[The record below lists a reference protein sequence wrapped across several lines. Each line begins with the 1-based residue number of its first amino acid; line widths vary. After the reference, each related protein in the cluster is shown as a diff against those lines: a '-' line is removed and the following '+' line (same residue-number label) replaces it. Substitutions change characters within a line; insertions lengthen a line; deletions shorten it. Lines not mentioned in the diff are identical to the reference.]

1 VLPFLHDRLQRRE
14 QLLVHSS
21 AVLGK
26 YNRRDFDLTNA
37 VNTFLDDAVAV
48 HRTLQLTA
56 VENAFL
62 ALKAQFVSAEQGTHP
77 DTLEHRTGQRRDLV
91 RAIALR
97 VLQRSAEQLRDDG
110 ARDEQLLQDARRQ
123 LQPLVLLAVRD
134 ALVPQSSS
142 KRLNQQQVHL
152 LWLALV
158 QAPESALAAR
168 QLAMQT
174 SLYDV
179 LLLLGDLVEAVTR
192 LASARLH
199 DESVPS
205 PAPEEA
211 SES

>member
-1 VLPFLHDRLQRRE
+1 
-14 QLLVHSS
+14 
-21 AVLGK
+21 
-26 YNRRDFDLTNA
+26 
-37 VNTFLDDAVAV
+37 
-48 HRTLQLTA
+48 
-56 VENAFL
+56 
-62 ALKAQFVSAEQGTHP
+62 
-77 DTLEHRTGQRRDLV
+77 
-91 RAIALR
+91 
-97 VLQRSAEQLRDDG
+97 
-110 ARDEQLLQDARRQ
+110 